1 VALLM
6 FALGLYF
13 VTYCYSEGVQGNT
26 LQVIAGAGLATVA
39 FVASLATVW
48 QRRARSHTPMQQ
60 L

>member
-1 VALLM
+1 M

-13 VTYCYSEGVQGNT
+13 VTYSYSEGVQGNT